1 MSVATSKIHL
11 RKDGEKMKRKKI
23 TKKRVKIKTT
33 CYYNLEGK
41 IINPNISDEKKK
53 IVLKLIENEVE
64 SRY

>member
-41 IINPNISDEKKK
+41 TIKK